1 MKKTNENVTTENT
14 KTENQI
20 ITGNLEVIGKS
31 FQFIINNDEPTD
43 FTEQAS
49 VALIEWF
56 KTNQNSK
63 KYTEK
68 YGIISGGWGIDIAE
82 VNSFNHVATAQDALT
97 GGEVDVIY
105 LTFAN
110 SLLNR
115 FVYLDSEIRKRGT
128 ILLPINNTV
137 QYVPFG
143 FKYKTQRKTTARKTK
158 TEKTENK
165 TPKTNTK
172 TNSTKTNTTAT
183 TEKTPTK
190 KTKTATKTTKTDTT
204 KKAVS
209 ENK

>member
-1 MKKTNENVTTENT
+1 MKKTNENV
-14 KTENQI
+14 TENQI

-68 YGIISGGWGIDIAE
+68 YGIISGGWGIDITE
-82 VNSFNHVATAQDALT
+82 VNSFIHVATAQDALT

-190 KTKTATKTTKTDTT
+190 KTKTATKTDTT
-204 KKAVS
+204 KAEKVI
-209 ENK
+209 K

>member
-1 MKKTNENVTTENT
+1 MKKTSENVT
-14 KTENQI
+14 TENQI
-20 ITGNLEVIGKS
+20 ITGNLKVIGKS
-31 FQFIINNDEPTD
+31 FQFIINNDEPTE
-43 FTEQAS
+43 FTNQAS
-49 VALIEWF
+49 VALIKWF
-56 KTNQNSK
+56 GTNQNSK
-63 KYTEK
+63 KYSEK
-68 YGIISGGWGIDIAE
+68 YGIIGGGWGIDITD
-82 VNSFNHVATAQDALT
+82 VISFNHVATAQDALT

-105 LTFAN
+105 LTFTN

-190 KTKTATKTTKTDTT
+190 KTKTATKTDTT
-204 KKAVS
+204 KTEKVI
-209 ENK
+209 K

>member
-1 MKKTNENVTTENT
+1 MKKTNENI
-14 KTENQI
+14 TENQI

-63 KYTEK
+63 KYAEK
-68 YGIISGGWGIDIAE
+68 YGIISGGWGIDITE

-190 KTKTATKTTKTDTT
+190 KTKTATKTDTT
-204 KKAVS
+204 KAEKVI
-209 ENK
+209 K

>member
-1 MKKTNENVTTENT
+1 MKKTNENI
-14 KTENQI
+14 TENQI

-49 VALIEWF
+49 GALIEWF

-68 YGIISGGWGIDIAE
+68 YGIISGGWGIDITE

-143 FKYKTQRKTTARKTK
+143 FKYKTQRKTTAHKTK

-183 TEKTPTK
+183 T
-190 KTKTATKTTKTDTT
+190 
-204 KKAVS
+204 KKAVA
-209 ENK
+209 K

>member
-1 MKKTNENVTTENT
+1 MKKTSENV
-14 KTENQI
+14 TENQI

-63 KYTEK
+63 KYAEK
-68 YGIISGGWGIDIAE
+68 YGIISGGWGIDITE

-190 KTKTATKTTKTDTT
+190 KTKTATKTPKTDTT

>member
-1 MKKTNENVTTENT
+1 MKKTENT
-14 KTENQI
+14 KTVENNDLQI
-20 ITGNLEVIGKS
+20 IGKK
-31 FQFIINNDEPTD
+31 FVFVINNDENNEKTD
-43 FTEQAS
+43 TACQAFR
-49 VALIEWF
+49 EWL
-56 KTNQNSK
+56 KTPQNNK
-63 KYTEK
+63 KYVNK
-68 YGIISGGWGIDIAE
+68 YGIVGGDWQVDIADVTE
-82 VNSFNHVATAQDALT
+82 FTHVATAQDALT

-128 ILLPINNTV
+128 VLLPINNTV

-190 KTKTATKTTKTDTT
+190 KTKTATKTDTT
-204 KKAVS
+204 KAEKVI
-209 ENK
+209 K

>member
-1 MKKTNENVTTENT
+1 MKKTNENVA
-14 KTENQI
+14 ENQI
-20 ITGNLEVIGKS
+20 ITGNLEVIGRS
-31 FQFIINNDEPTD
+31 FQFVINNDEPTD

-56 KTNQNSK
+56 KTSQNSK

-82 VNSFNHVATAQDALT
+82 VNSFNHVATAQDAIT

-190 KTKTATKTTKTDTT
+190 KTKTATK
-204 KKAVS
+204 KAVS

>member
-1 MKKTNENVTTENT
+1 MKKTNENV
-14 KTENQI
+14 TENQI

-49 VALIEWF
+49 AALIEWF

-68 YGIISGGWGIDIAE
+68 YGIISGGWGIDITE

-190 KTKTATKTTKTDTT
+190 KTKTATKTDTT
-204 KKAVS
+204 KAEKVI
-209 ENK
+209 K

>member
-1 MKKTNENVTTENT
+1 MKKTNEKV
-14 KTENQI
+14 TENQI

-31 FQFIINNDEPTD
+31 FQFIINNDEPTEL
-43 FTEQAS
+43 TEQAS
-49 VALIEWF
+49 VALIEWLR
-56 KTNQNSK
+56 TNQNSK

-165 TPKTNTK
+165 TPKTNT
-172 TNSTKTNTTAT
+172 TAT

-190 KTKTATKTTKTDTT
+190 KTKTATKTPKTDTT

>member
-1 MKKTNENVTTENT
+1 MKKTNENI
-14 KTENQI
+14 TENQI

-63 KYTEK
+63 KYEEK
-68 YGIISGGWGIDIAE
+68 YGIISGGWGIDITK
-82 VNSFNHVATAQDALT
+82 VNSFNHVATAQDAIT

-190 KTKTATKTTKTDTT
+190 KTKTATKTATKAE
-204 KKAVS
+204 KVIK
-209 ENK
+209 

>member
-1 MKKTNENVTTENT
+1 MKKTNENVAENT

-115 FVYLDSEIRKRGT
+115 FVYLDSQIRKRGT

-158 TEKTENK
+158 TEKTNTTKPTK
-165 TPKTNTK
+165 TPKT
-172 TNSTKTNTTAT
+172 
-183 TEKTPTK
+183 EKT
-190 KTKTATKTTKTDTT
+190 TKTTKTDT
-204 KKAVS
+204 KKAVA
-209 ENK
+209 K

>member
-1 MKKTNENVTTENT
+1 MKKTKENVTETT

-82 VNSFNHVATAQDALT
+82 VISFNHVATAQDALT

-105 LTFAN
+105 LTFTN

-165 TPKTNTK
+165 TPKT
-172 TNSTKTNTTAT
+172 KTNTTAT
-183 TEKTPTK
+183 TK
-190 KTKTATKTTKTDTT
+190 KTKTATKTDTT
-204 KKAVS
+204 KAEKVI
-209 ENK
+209 K

>member
-1 MKKTNENVTTENT
+1 MKKTENT
-14 KTENQI
+14 KTVENNDLQI
-20 ITGNLEVIGKS
+20 IGKK
-31 FQFIINNDEPTD
+31 FVFVINNDENNEKTD
-43 FTEQAS
+43 TACQAFR
-49 VALIEWF
+49 EWLE
-56 KTNQNSK
+56 TPQNNK
-63 KYTEK
+63 KYVNK
-68 YGIISGGWGIDIAE
+68 YGIIGGDWQVDIADVTE
-82 VNSFNHVATAQDALT
+82 FVHVATAQDALT

-105 LTFAN
+105 LTFTN
-110 SLLNR
+110 SLLDR

-128 ILLPINNTV
+128 VLLPINNTV

-190 KTKTATKTTKTDTT
+190 KTKTATKTDTT
-204 KKAVS
+204 KAEKVI
-209 ENK
+209 K

>member
-1 MKKTNENVTTENT
+1 MKKTENT
-14 KTENQI
+14 KTVENNDLQI
-20 ITGNLEVIGKS
+20 IGKK
-31 FQFIINNDEPTD
+31 FVFVINNDENNEKTD
-43 FTEQAS
+43 TACQAFR
-49 VALIEWF
+49 EWLE
-56 KTNQNSK
+56 TPQNNK
-63 KYTEK
+63 KYVNK
-68 YGIISGGWGIDIAE
+68 YGIVGGDWQVDIADVTE
-82 VNSFNHVATAQDALT
+82 FIHVATAQDALT

-105 LTFAN
+105 LTFTN
-110 SLLNR
+110 SLLDR

-190 KTKTATKTTKTDTT
+190 KTKTATKTDTT
-204 KKAVS
+204 KAEKVI
-209 ENK
+209 K

>member
-1 MKKTNENVTTENT
+1 MKKTNENL
-14 KTENQI
+14 TENQI
-20 ITGNLEVIGKS
+20 ITGNLEIIGKS

-43 FTEQAS
+43 FTKQAG
-49 VALIEWF
+49 VALIDWF

-68 YGIISGGWGIDIAE
+68 YGIIGGGWGIDITE
-82 VNSFNHVATAQDALT
+82 VNSFNHVATARDAIT

-158 TEKTENK
+158 TEKT
-165 TPKTNTK
+165 
-172 TNSTKTNTTAT
+172 NSTKTPTKTQTKT
-183 TEKTPTK
+183 TEKTTEKTTPT
-190 KTKTATKTTKTDTT
+190 KTKTSK
-204 KKAVS
+204 
-209 ENK
+209 NG

>member
-1 MKKTNENVTTENT
+1 MKKTRENS

-31 FQFIINNDEPTD
+31 FQFIINNDEQTE

-110 SLLNR
+110 PLLNR

-190 KTKTATKTTKTDTT
+190 KTKTATKTDTT
-204 KKAVS
+204 KAIK
-209 ENK
+209 

>member
-1 MKKTNENVTTENT
+1 MKKTNENV
-14 KTENQI
+14 TENQI

-56 KTNQNSK
+56 KTSQNSK

-68 YGIISGGWGIDIAE
+68 YGIISGGWGIDITE
-82 VNSFNHVATAQDALT
+82 VSSFNHVATAQDALT

-165 TPKTNTK
+165 TSKTNTK

-190 KTKTATKTTKTDTT
+190 KTKTATKTDTT
-204 KKAVS
+204 KAEKVI
-209 ENK
+209 K

>member
-1 MKKTNENVTTENT
+1 MKKTENT
-14 KTENQI
+14 KTVENNDLQI
-20 ITGNLEVIGKS
+20 IGKK
-31 FQFIINNDEPTD
+31 FVFVINNDENNEKTD
-43 FTEQAS
+43 TACQAFR
-49 VALIEWF
+49 EWLE
-56 KTNQNSK
+56 TPQNNK
-63 KYTEK
+63 KYVNK
-68 YGIISGGWGIDIAE
+68 YGIVGGDWQVDIADVTE
-82 VNSFNHVATAQDALT
+82 FIHVATAQDALT

-105 LTFAN
+105 LTFTN
-110 SLLNR
+110 SLLDR

-190 KTKTATKTTKTDTT
+190 KTKTATKTPKTDTT
-204 KKAVS
+204 KKVVS